1 MIKLSVTR
9 DRNGVDIN
17 KRGNE
22 KLKSCFANVKY
33 NKSKLFPLQ
42 CALIEKYQQKLM
54 SVELKDI
61 FSPVSV
67 NPKWFLGVVELINFV
82 LSLILCINKR

>member
-61 FSPVSV
+61 FSPMSV
-67 NPKWFLGVVELINFV
+67 IQNGFGSGRINQFCFKFDT
-82 LSLILCINKR
+82 LYQ

>member
-33 NKSKLFPLQ
+33 DKSKLFPLH
-42 CALIEKYQQKLM
+42 CALIEKYQMLM
-54 SVELKDI
+54 AVELNGI
-61 FSPVSV
+61 LQPHVS
-67 NPKWFLGVVELINFV
+67 KSKMV
-82 LSLILCINKR
+82 LSVVDLF